1 MARLGVIGIVI
12 ENNKNQ
18 ALEVQEILSRYGDII
33 KGRMGMPDK
42 KHNIGIISLIVEATN
57 EQISALTGTLGKLS
71 DVKVKSALTSVEIE
85 N

>member
-42 KHNIGIISLIVEATN
+42 KT
-57 EQISALTGTLGKLS
+57 
-71 DVKVKSALTSVEIE
+71 
-85 N
+85 